1 MKQVS
6 LFLLSEEGAM
16 SRSDVDLKPS

>member
-6 LFLLSEEGAM
+6 LFEKKGLW
-16 SRSDVDLKPS
+16 